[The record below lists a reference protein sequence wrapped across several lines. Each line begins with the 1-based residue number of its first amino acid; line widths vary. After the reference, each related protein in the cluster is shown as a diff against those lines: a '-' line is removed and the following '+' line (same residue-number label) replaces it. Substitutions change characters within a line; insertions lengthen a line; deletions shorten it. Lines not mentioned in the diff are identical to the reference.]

1 MEINLNDIAK
11 MLKGIKMQTK
21 VIENAFKAEADKN
34 KAEPKGVFVQHI
46 EEDYHAEKL
55 AEQNSEEIRK
65 QIEEEVHNKINTNI
79 AEENA
84 TLEGEPDLDLI
95 KEQQD
100 ASGLN

>member
-1 MEINLNDIAK
+1 MEIPLNDVIKIQKALK
-11 MLKGIKMQTK
+11 SQMLVIERGIKAAIELNK
-21 VIENAFKAEADKN
+21 V
-34 KAEPKGVFVQHI
+34 EPKGVFVQHI
-46 EEDYHAEKL
+46 DEDYHAEHL

-65 QIEEEVHNKINTNI
+65 QIEEEVDNKINTNI